1 MLRTWPKKQN
11 GMYVDAIFSIDHG
24 AKSNINQHEKQ
35 TGIK

>member
-1 MLRTWPKKQN
+1 MPKKN
-11 GMYVDAIFSIDHG
+11 KMECIVCGAIFSIDHG